1 MFYLTVQF
9 SNSTLFLIPGSSSS
23 SRNNNINININIDLM
38 ANLCS
43 SNKQAQQTSTF
54 KAVYSF
60 KLAVIKSH
68 NVSYSINVGLKQ
80 HEGD

>member
-23 SRNNNINININIDLM
+23 RNNNININMNIDLM

-54 KAVYSF
+54 KVVYSF

>member
-1 MFYLTVQF
+1 MFYVTVQF
-9 SNSTLFLIPGSSSS
+9 CNSTLFLIPGSS

-54 KAVYSF
+54 KVVYSF

>member
-1 MFYLTVQF
+1 MFYVTVQF
-9 SNSTLFLIPGSSSS
+9 CNSTLFLIPGSSS

-38 ANLCS
+38 ANLCN

-60 KLAVIKSH
+60 KLAVIKTH

>member
-23 SRNNNINININIDLM
+23 SRNNNININIDLM